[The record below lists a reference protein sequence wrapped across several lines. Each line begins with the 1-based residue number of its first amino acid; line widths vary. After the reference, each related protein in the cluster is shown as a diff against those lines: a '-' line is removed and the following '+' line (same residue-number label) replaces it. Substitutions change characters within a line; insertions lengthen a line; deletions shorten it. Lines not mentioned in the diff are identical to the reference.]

1 MQNSVDLGEREARN
15 ILKQIDI
22 AGKRRNGIHTM
33 CIVSIAT
40 ILTRLSGR
48 IMSLGW

>member
-22 AGKRRNGIHTM
+22 AGKHEGIHTM